1 MVEIEVPGRMEVVD
15 GLEATVVR
23 LGTGA
28 GLDPDSAMFLGV
40 ALREALTNAIRHGN
54 GCAPEPA
61 IQVCIA
67 LGIDTLSLTV
77 RDWGP
82 GFEVDAL
89 PDPAAPE
96 NRCRGGGRGIFFM
109 RQFADEVLF
118 HHPEGGGQAV
128 ELRKR
133 LP

>member
-15 GLEATVVR
+15 DLEATLVR
-23 LGTGA
+23 LGKRT
-28 GLDPDSAMFLGV
+28 GLDSDSAHFLGV

-54 GCAPEPA
+54 GCAPERPV
-61 IQVCIA
+61 QVCIV
-67 LGIDTLSLTV
+67 LEGGCLSVTV

-82 GFEVDAL
+82 GFDADSL

-96 NRCRGGGRGIFFM
+96 NRCRGCGRGIFLM
-109 RQFADEVLF
+109 RQFADEVVF
-118 HHPEGGGQAV
+118 QRPAGGGQSV

-133 LP
+133 VP